1 MEHVGTGLL
10 LKQMMIGALVVSATV
25 AVHAE
30 VLSSLSRRLPWLV
43 NLSHKWHPRIADT
56 GLIIIA
62 VHVILFAHTL
72 EVLLWAMALLMTGA
86 VSGIEPAVYFSL
98 VCFTTLGF
106 GDITLPTEWRF
117 LSAILGANG
126 FLLFGWSTAYMV
138 EFIRQ
143 TR

>member
-10 LKQMMIGALVVSATV
+10 LKQMLIGALVMSATV

-30 VLSSLSRRLPWLV
+30 VLSMLSRKLPWLV
-43 NLSHKWHPRIADT
+43 NHSHRWPARVADT
-56 GLIIIA
+56 GLIVIA
-62 VHVILFAHTL
+62 VHVIMFAHTV
-72 EVLLWAMALLMTGA
+72 EVILWAIALLLTGA
-86 VSGIEPAVYFSL
+86 VQGVEPAVYFSL

-106 GDITLPTEWRF
+106 GDITLPAEWRF

-138 EFIRQ
+138 EFIRR

>member
-10 LKQMMIGALVVSATV
+10 LKQMIIGAIVVSATV
-25 AVHAE
+25 AIHAE
-30 VLSSLSRRLPWLV
+30 VLNLLTRRLPCLL
-43 NLSHKWHPRIADT
+43 NLSHRWPPRIADT
-56 GLIIIA
+56 GLIVIA
-62 VHVILFAHTL
+62 VHVVLLAHIL
-72 EVLLWAMALLMTGA
+72 EVFLWAIVLMLTGA
-86 VSGIEPAVYFSL
+86 VGSFEPALYFSL

-106 GDITLPTEWRF
+106 GDIILPTEWRF

>member
-10 LKQMMIGALVVSATV
+10 LKQLLIGAVVVSATV
-25 AVHAE
+25 AIHAE
-30 VLSSLSRRLPWLV
+30 VLNLLSRRLPWLV
-43 NLSHKWHPRIADT
+43 NLSHHWPQRIADT
-56 GLIIIA
+56 GLIVIA
-62 VHVILFAHTL
+62 VHVILIAHTL
-72 EVLLWAMALLMTGA
+72 EVFLWALVLLMTGA
-86 VSGIEPAVYFSL
+86 VSGLEPAVYFSL

>member
-10 LKQMMIGALVVSATV
+10 LKQMVIGAIVVSATV
-25 AVHAE
+25 AIHAE
-30 VLSSLSRRLPWLV
+30 VLGLLSRRLPWLV
-43 NLSHKWHPRIADT
+43 NLSHRWHHRIADT

-62 VHVILFAHTL
+62 VHVILVAHTL
-72 EVLLWAMALLMTGA
+72 EVFLWAVALLLTGA
-86 VSGIEPAVYFSL
+86 VSGVEPAVYFSL

>member
-10 LKQMMIGALVVSATV
+10 LKQMLIGAFVMSATV

-30 VLSSLSRRLPWLV
+30 VLSMLSRKLPWLV
-43 NLSHKWHPRIADT
+43 NQSHRWHPRVADT

-62 VHVILFAHTL
+62 VHVIMFAHTV
-72 EVLLWAMALLMTGA
+72 EVILWAIALLLTGA
-86 VSGIEPAVYFSL
+86 VQGVEPAVYFSL

-106 GDITLPTEWRF
+106 GDITLPHEWRF

-138 EFIRQ
+138 EFIRR

>member
-10 LKQMMIGALVVSATV
+10 LKQLFIGALVVSATV
-25 AVHAE
+25 AIHAE
-30 VLSSLSRRLPWLV
+30 VLNLLSRRLPWLV
-43 NLSHKWHPRIADT
+43 NMSHKWPARIADT

-62 VHVILFAHTL
+62 VHVVLIAHTL
-72 EVLLWAMALLMTGA
+72 EVFLWALVLMMTGA
-86 VSGIEPAVYFSL
+86 VTSLEPAIYFSL

-106 GDITLPTEWRF
+106 GDIVLPIEWRF

-138 EFIRQ
+138 EFIRR